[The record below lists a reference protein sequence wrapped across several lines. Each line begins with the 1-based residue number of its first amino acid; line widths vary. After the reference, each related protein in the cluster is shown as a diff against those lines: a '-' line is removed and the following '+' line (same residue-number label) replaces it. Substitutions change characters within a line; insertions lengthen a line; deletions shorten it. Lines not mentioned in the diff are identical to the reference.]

1 MNLEQTIN
9 FIKDM
14 IEKSDDAAA
23 ARSYQKILDWLNE
36 LLRFRL
42 FLSEYENEYVL
53 TNKKWHKNEEVLAF
67 LRDEIADW
75 SLKFDD
81 DNM

>member
-14 IEKSDDAAA
+14 IEKSDDVAA

-75 SLKFDD
+75 RLKFDD
-81 DNM
+81 E

>member
-1 MNLEQTIN
+1 MNLEQTIK

-14 IEKSDDAAA
+14 IEKADDAAA

-67 LRDEIADW
+67 LRDLIADW
-75 SLKFDD
+75 RLKFDD
-81 DNM
+81 DL

>member
-1 MNLEQTIN
+1 MNLGQTIN
-9 FIKDM
+9 FIKGM
-14 IEKSDDAAA
+14 IKESDDAAA

-75 SLKFDD
+75 RLKFDD
-81 DNM
+81 E

>member
-1 MNLEQTIN
+1 MNLGQTIN
-9 FIKDM
+9 FIKGM
-14 IEKSDDAAA
+14 IKESDDAAA

-75 SLKFDD
+75 RLKLDD
-81 DNM
+81 E